1 MKKKFSLLVVFL
13 CLFSMSSTLVQ
24 ATEECGWRYFSSYGG
39 YVKYYRNSWAP
50 TLCYPGSAS
59 LAAARGIKGDNGWN
73 TIASSVT
80 CDVNSGCKYQY
91 KGKNYEAVCIGS
103 AIYKASSTNKSTTLQ
118 TKFSQNGYHCI
129 NSWFD
134 TPAGSGAFK
143 TVTKEEGQCLK
154 RKKGGGY
161 TMFSKGSKYSIGDYG
176 YEVVEIEKCNKNT
189 DSSNPSNPSNPST
202 PSNPSSGNGCQDN
215 NLYQTCRGTNVK
227 NLQIKLEAVQ
237 KCGIEIDGSY
247 GPSTKSCVIAFQKA
261 SGLNADGYAGSKT
274 ISALDAAYT
283 KLQKENSD
291 KTAQEGK
298 FLKVYNITYDT
309 NGGTFA
315 NGETKRAVYYIENES
330 TIAPATI
337 PGKKGY
343 KFVGWYNGSEKYVFG
358 NKLSGNINLTAK
370 YEKSSTTKYC
380 LEGDILDIDNNQCIT
395 LQEFSNEDAI
405 KFYMTGNNKKQT
417 IQTIFNAT
425 RSCPNNVYTVTEKDA
440 VGSNNTVVC
449 DGDNGYMRD
458 TWRAAWNCYDDTQCP
473 LSGSADCN
481 ETFRGT
487 CYAAYSPGDTALA
500 EEPDSDSKTK
510 YTQTIKNNAT
520 ESPQT
525 GGGIIALIL
534 VTLSIVGL
542 AIYCYNVYNKKSEEV

>member
-13 CLFSMSSTLVQ
+13 CLFSISLSKVNAL
-24 ATEECGWRYFSSYGG
+24 CGYRYFNSMGTYVMYAEKDG
-39 YVKYYRNSWAP
+39 Y
-50 TLCYPGSAS
+50 CYPLGRWMAS
-59 LAAARGIKGDNGWN
+59 ARGIMSDQGWN
-73 TIASSVT
+73 TQTPSSVS
-80 CDVNSGCKYQY
+80 CNSSDCVYIF
-91 KGKNYEAVCIGS
+91 KGTSGLK
-103 AIYKASSTNKSTTLQ
+103 
-118 TKFSQNGYHCI
+118 CI
-129 NSWFD
+129 NYYNARNGTYNINATKKIACKAIEPGITNYQCMRAWYDNPPKKANNF
-134 TPAGSGAFK
+134 A
-143 TVTKEEGQCLK
+143 TVEESEICLQ
-154 RKKGGGY
+154 RKINPNSEPPWKAHKGDLY
-161 TMFSKGSKYSIGDYG
+161 ATDEYG
-176 YEVVEIEKCNKNT
+176 YKKVDMEKCG
-189 DSSNPSNPSNPST
+189 T
-202 PSNPSSGNGCQDN
+202 PKDPGNYDPSSEGNGCRDN

-237 KCGIEIDGSY
+237 KCGIDIDGSY

-261 SGLNADGYAGSKT
+261 SGLDADGYAGPKT

-395 LQEFSNEDAI
+395 LQEFSDEDAI